1 MARDEQRRGA
11 GLLGLVDC
19 RVGAEEKLDALEL
32 AFLARDG
39 KRRDA
44 VTLGLVDRRASAEE
58 QLGAHSYSQILTHRR
73 HSHTTREK
81 RKRPTSA
88 TETK

>member
-58 QLGAHSYSQILTHRR
+58 QLGALVLTQAAH
-73 HSHTTREK
+73 TREK
-81 RKRPTSA
+81 KKSLFEA